1 MTDLSHKGSIIKTE
15 LGDITSDD
23 PVMSRI
29 PGKAREEF
37 YRVAKTDH
45 QVTKTDY
52 FSLPPNSG
60 TKHNGVEVFR
70 QNLPETK
77 FSLSLNQRETT
88 LAALGTIEN
97 SPTMPLEI
105 VNRRYGYTLSSGSGT
120 VNPWTNVQSRG
131 ACFAV
136 ASKIMAAQSGLE
148 LVPGASA
155 TEGRKNLSNN
165 PNYVRVRTT
174 VGELDHY
181 LKNGGELPDGTG
193 VFYRAPHHNYGH
205 ACVAVSTPNGKTS
218 FVSDFN
224 QGNKFYVYGGFPKS
238 ETVDLFIPRDTLV
251 KSTTTPPSGPSLSQP
266 ATTYY
271 SALVGPGGI
280 RAIKESD
287 RNSALYNKLEGHW
300 DGLASYLEKQL
311 PGMNLRDPNGKIVD
325 FETGISNLHKQFD
338 IPRNKGEIVGRT
350 TAAMILTLVE
360 QGGHSTVRAPKGV
373 VPPEFIAQIKGG
385 LSIATRET
393 KVNPNPNV
401 PSIAA
406 VNTEDSSK
414 KIVTGLQQMVSA
426 GEGIPWDTRE
436 SKSKSEHAPVVRQAL
451 LQYLEKY
458 HPESLLVKSYQDRVV
473 QLNQSKSLYFG
484 VEDLAVVKLLRATG
498 ASKGLSVGNG
508 LGFTSTDA
516 STLLGL

>member
-1 MTDLSHKGSIIKTE
+1 MTDLSYKWFKIKNKRD
-15 LGDITSDD
+15 DITSDD

-29 PGKAREEF
+29 PGKDREEF
-37 YRVAKTDH
+37 YLVAKTDH

-77 FSLSLNQRETT
+77 FSLSPNQRETT

-97 SPTMPLEI
+97 SPTMPLGI

-251 KSTTTPPSGPSLSQP
+251 KSTTTPPSGPTLSQP

-271 SALVGPGGI
+271 SALVEPGGI

-373 VPPEFIAQIKGG
+373 VPPEFIAQITGG

-393 KVNPNPNV
+393 KVNPDPNV

-436 SKSKSEHAPVVRQAL
+436 SNSEHAPVVRQAL

-458 HPESLLVKSYQDRVV
+458 HPESSLVKSYQDRVV

-484 VEDLAVVKLLRATG
+484 VKDLAVVKLLRATG